1 MTRRQLFA
9 LMATIIGS
17 GVVILDGF
25 VVNLALPNI
34 AHDLHAS
41 FAGLQW
47 IVDGYLLS
55 LSALILLGGSLG
67 DIFGRKRTYLVGL
80 VGFGVVSLLCGL
92 SPNLSVLIFLRVL
105 QGFFGALLVPGA
117 LAIINTNI
125 PEKLRGVA
133 FGRWTA
139 WSGITTV
146 LGPLLGGYLI
156 NVASWRWIFFINVPL
171 IILCVAL
178 TLKNVDETKDN
189 TPRKVDVPG
198 AILAAAS
205 LAAITYGL
213 IEGPDKHWSGGI
225 VAILVTGFVLGALF
239 LFIEAR
245 SKDPMLKLTLFK
257 SRNFTGVNITTF
269 AMYGGLA
276 GFIFALVIYLQTT
289 LGYSSIK
296 AGISLVPISIA
307 LLLLSSRVGKLAHKY
322 GPRLFMTFGPITSG
336 FGIFLLHGLHPGDSY
351 VTGVLPGI
359 TIFALGLA
367 ATVAPLTITVMS
379 SVKQASSGIASGIN
393 NAVSRVA
400 GLIVVAVLGIMGVG
414 EVYRFAI
421 TLCAVLL
428 ATAGILSYILIRNV
442 AAAKA

>member
-41 FAGLQW
+41 FSGLQW

-67 DIFGRKRTYLVGL
+67 DIFGRKRTYIVGL
-80 VGFGVVSLLCGL
+80 MGFGIVSLLCGL
-92 SPNLSVLIFLRVL
+92 APNLTVLILLRVV
-105 QGFFGALLVPGA
+105 QGIFGALLVPGA

-125 PEKLRGVA
+125 PERLRGVA

-146 LGPLLGGYLI
+146 LGPLVGGYLI

-171 IILCVAL
+171 IILCVVL
-178 TLKNVDETKDN
+178 TFQNIDETKDS
-189 TPRKVDVPG
+189 TPRKVDLPG
-198 AILAAAS
+198 ASLAAS
-205 LAAITYGL
+205 FLAAITYGL
-213 IEGPDKHWSGGI
+213 IEGPAKHWNGSTI
-225 VAILVTGFVLGALF
+225 AILISGFILGAIF
-239 LFIEAR
+239 LLVEAR
-245 SKDPMLKLTLFK
+245 SKDPMLKLDLFK

-296 AGISLVPISIA
+296 AGVSLVPVSIS
-307 LLLLSSRVGKLAHKY
+307 LLLLSSRVGKFAHKY
-322 GPRLFMTFGPITSG
+322 GPRMFMTFGPIVSG
-336 FGIFLLHGLHPGDSY
+336 CGIFLLLGLHPGDSY
-351 VTGVLPGI
+351 VLGVLPGVSV
-359 TIFALGLA
+359 FALGLA

-400 GLIVVAVLGIMGVG
+400 GLIVVAVLGILGVG

-421 TLCAVLL
+421 SLCAILL
-428 ATAGILSYILIRNV
+428 ATAGVLSFVLIRNPSKLR
-442 AAAKA
+442 A